1 MRITFFPMVAMFVT
15 TALHI
20 PFCFIFV
27 NGFDLGIV
35 GLGVASST
43 KDFILVASTMLYGKY
58 VRNDVKVVL

>member
-27 NGFDLGIV
+27 KGFNLGIV

-43 KDFILVASTMLYGKY
+43 KDFILVASTMLYGRY
-58 VRNDVKVVL
+58 GRSDVKVAH